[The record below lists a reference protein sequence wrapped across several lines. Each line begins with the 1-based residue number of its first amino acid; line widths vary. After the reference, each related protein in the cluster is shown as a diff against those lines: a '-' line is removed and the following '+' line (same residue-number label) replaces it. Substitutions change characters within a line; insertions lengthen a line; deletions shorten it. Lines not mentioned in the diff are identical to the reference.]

1 MKKTIFIILMLATLM
16 LSGSYEVTAIDTIV
30 GTEGYSDFKYEAVEV
45 DSTLLDTLSY
55 SIGAVSN
62 YFDFLPVDYTNYVC
76 HFGEYEIDFNIE
88 DESLTIDGLLYEK
101 PSNQESNSE
110 IDEIIQYYKL
120 FKQIETLDAR
130 IETLE
135 QKIEVLEQAVENEI
149 FEQPKHNPNIQNLPI
164 YPKDEFWEWKQLY
177 GMKFNMPT
185 VDLEWERFMEW
196 KKRQPNPEKVTIDTV
211 YTLDE
216 IIADS
221 LCVFGKLE
229 MLPPTAQGTTEYP
242 TPYNYRDDDI
252 DAILDE
258 LSDMWEAIDKI
269 NRRLK

>member
-55 SIGAVSN
+55 SIGAVNN
-62 YFDFLPVDYTNYVC
+62 YFDFLLVDYTNYVY

-120 FKQIETLDAR
+120 FKQIETLEAHIDSLNAR
-130 IETLE
+130 CLCLE
-135 QKIEVLEQAVENEI
+135 NKVKVLEQAAEYEVFKNYNHNTVTKEMNDNYDGVMEEI
-149 FEQPKHNPNIQNLPI
+149 L
-164 YPKDEFWEWKQLY
+164 
-177 GMKFNMPT
+177 
-185 VDLEWERFMEW
+185 
-196 KKRQPNPEKVTIDTV
+196 
-211 YTLDE
+211 
-216 IIADS
+216 
-221 LCVFGKLE
+221 
-229 MLPPTAQGTTEYP
+229 ML
-242 TPYNYRDDDI
+242 
-252 DAILDE
+252 
-258 LSDMWEAIDKI
+258 WEAIEEI
-269 NRRLK
+269 NKGLK